1 MCEAIVRLGGE
12 RRLGI
17 FREAAN
23 VDIVKTYGNRIDT
36 GDMNCLLFAE
46 PSLTPPDVLT
56 GVVTDVLVA
65 CDLLKIWLRRLP
77 EPITTFA
84 SYQQCVS
91 AGMRLDSRIANV
103 ILKWFT

>member
-1 MCEAIVRLGGE
+1 MCEAIIALGGE
-12 RRLGI
+12 RKPGI

-23 VDIVKTYGNRIDT
+23 VDIVKTYSNRIDA
-36 GDMNCLLFAE
+36 GDVNCLLLAE

-65 CDLLKIWLRRLP
+65 CDLLKIWLRKLP

-84 SYQQCVS
+84 SYQQCLT

-103 ILKWFT
+103 KIL